1 MNINNS
7 YLQVPIPVPRRV
19 RGQLEGEEDF
29 NSNCGWSSWFGS
41 RRGEQSVSSS
51 ARPTGGSWESRVNR
65 VQLPKTVF
73 LWRDDFRFKLWRW
86 EWGESLEQELE
97 IDEITTAL
105 DYVLWARR
113 VKVDPFVTSAAFEY
127 RHLKSQENRQLV
139 FGLEHLF
146 WKQSMRKRL
155 VLKQGR

>member
-1 MNINNS
+1 MAEVVDLVLAGVSNP
-7 YLQVPIPVPRRV
+7 YLRQQ
-19 RGQLEGEEDF
+19 GQQEGPESPELIEYDF
-29 NSNCGWSSWFGS
+29 QRQYFYG
-41 RRGEQSVSSS
+41 
-51 ARPTGGSWESRVNR
+51 
-65 VQLPKTVF
+65 
-73 LWRDDFRFKLWRW
+73 DDFRFNLWRW

-146 WKQSMRKRL
+146 
-155 VLKQGR
+155 